1 MTSDDLTEQGQQLQH
16 QTEMLMRRL
25 PIARTALQTI
35 AKGEWA
41 PEVLKTAR
49 EALDTLDTLD
59 GLDALKIFYRKTGTG
74 NQQLQYQHS
83 LAERKMAIGRIAL
96 ETIAN
101 GETDPAVRQ
110 LARETLD
117 GLNVLPDGER
127 VMGSFIGVR
136 QDQPIPEVDP
146 ADLRRFHEHSTE
158 RSREAG
164 PGVAIGLEALGLRIS
179 VTDAG
184 PLCVRN
190 WLLGIMLMQ
199 GLLPDW
205 QQGTELDGSVYRVAA
220 KIPVNGVQ
228 FDPDAFVAR
237 LRAERGAYYKIE

>member
-1 MTSDDLTEQGQQLQH
+1 MTSDDLTEQGLQLQH
-16 QTEMLMRRL
+16 RTEMLMRRL

-41 PEVLKTAR
+41 PEVLKTVR

-59 GLDALKIFYRKTGTG
+59 GLDAPKIFYSKTGTG
-74 NQQLQYQHS
+74 NQQLQYEHS
-83 LAERKMAIGRIAL
+83 LAERKMAIGRTAL

-101 GETDPAVRQ
+101 AETDPGVRQ

-117 GLNVLPDGER
+117 GLNVLSDGER
-127 VMGSFIGVR
+127 VMGFFMGVQ

-146 ADLRRFHEHSTE
+146 GDLRRFHENSAE

-164 PGVAIGLEALGLRIS
+164 PGVAIGLGALGLRIS

-220 KIPVNGVQ
+220 NIPVNGVQ

-237 LRAERGAYYKIE
+237 LRAERGAY